1 MDRLTSPGKIRNIM
15 KKHNVRFSKSLGQ
28 NFIVNDSIIEEIIS
42 KSNITKNDCVLE
54 IGPGIGVLTQAL
66 AENADKV
73 LAVELDNKL
82 IPVLEETLSDY
93 ENVDIIHNDILKVD
107 INEEIKNRFD
117 KPVKVIANLPYY
129 ITTPIIMKLLE
140 ERIDVKEII
149 VMVQKEVAERMVSK
163 SGVKAYGSLSVAVQ
177 YYSEASIIIDVN
189 RDNFLPPPNVDS
201 SVIKLKIRDNPAV
214 KVLDDEYFFEVVK
227 GAFALRR
234 KTLINSLSKSKI
246 AVNKE
251 IVEKALIK
259 LGLDLRIRGEKLS
272 IEQFAKLSN
281 ELYKARN

>member
-42 KSNITKNDCVLE
+42 KSNITKDDCVLE

-66 AENADKV
+66 AEKAHKV

-82 IPVLEETLSDY
+82 IPVLEETLSGYD
-93 ENVDIIHNDILKVD
+93 NVDIIHNDILKVD

-117 KPVKVIANLPYY
+117 KSVKVIANLPYY

-140 ERIDVKEII
+140 EKIDVKEII

-214 KVLDDEYFFEVVK
+214 TVLDDKYFFEVVK

-246 AVNKE
+246 AVDKK

-259 LGLDLRIRGEKLS
+259 LGLDLRIRGEKLT

>member
-42 KSNITKNDCVLE
+42 KSNITKDDCILE

-66 AENADKV
+66 AEEAHKV

-82 IPVLEETLSDY
+82 IPVLEETLSGYD
-93 ENVDIIHNDILKVD
+93 NVDIIHNDILKVD

-140 ERIDVKEII
+140 EKIDVKEII

-214 KVLDDEYFFEVVK
+214 KVLDDKYFFEVVK

-246 AVNKE
+246 AVDKK

-259 LGLDLRIRGEKLS
+259 LGLDLRIRGEKLT

-281 ELYKARN
+281 ELYKALN